1 MSVSSVKNLNGETFS
16 AVQDTSLTE
25 FVQTNSASWGQG
37 GGGGTGDMETAL
49 LEYNADDQITG
60 YNGSAFAGQGGGG
73 TTGEYLPLSA
83 TGATIGSE
91 NNADN
96 NNSYAFGKNVS
107 ATNRGV
113 SFGQKNC
120 SDDYSLSFGGLASS
134 FSSSLAGGYNVS
146 ARKESVALGA
156 AITAMGWSFG
166 QGGDVKLIYPTDS
179 YRPDSAC
186 SFGQGRY
193 VTASG
198 SFNLVQGR
206 NVSAKGDSNL
216 VQGKKC
222 TANGNTNF
230 VQGSTNSAYGDDNF
244 IHGWNISSQNG
255 GASLGNNLTNN
266 GINLLLGQYNQT
278 TSNAAI
284 VCCYGEPGSQATAYN
299 DYFVVYKNGAVSAA
313 GKISANGV
321 ELGSVPYNMV
331 YTASLPAEP
340 DSNTLYLIPEA

>member
-37 GGGGTGDMETAL
+37 GG
-49 LEYNADDQITG
+49 
-60 YNGSAFAGQGGGG
+60 

-83 TGATIGSE
+83 TGATVGSE
-91 NNADN
+91 NYSDD

-113 SFGQKNC
+113 SFGLKNC
-120 SDDYSLSFGGLASS
+120 SDDHSLSFGGFASS

-166 QGGDVKLIYPTDS
+166 QGGDVNLVYPTNGL
-179 YRPDSAC
+179 RTFSAC

-198 SFNLVQGR
+198 SYNLVQGLS
-206 NVSAKGDSNL
+206 VSARGDNNL
-216 VQGKKC
+216 VQGKRC
-222 TANGNTNF
+222 TANGDNNF
-230 VQGSTNSAYGDDNF
+230 VQGSKNSAYGGENF
-244 IHGWNISSQNG
+244 IHGYNITSQNG

-284 VCCYGEPGSQATAYN
+284 VCCNGDPGSQSTAYN

-340 DSNTLYLIPEA
+340 DANTLYLIPEA

>member
-16 AVQDTSLTE
+16 AVQDTNLTE

-37 GGGGTGDMETAL
+37 GGGTTGD
-49 LEYNADDQITG
+49 
-60 YNGSAFAGQGGGG
+60 
-73 TTGEYLPLSA
+73 YLPLSA
-83 TGATIGSE
+83 TGATVGSG

-96 NNSYAFGKNVS
+96 RSYAFGSNVS
-107 ATNRGV
+107 ATNTSV
-113 SFGQKNC
+113 SFGRLRNY
-120 SDDYSLSFGGLASS
+120 SDDNSLTFGSLASS

-156 AITAMGWSFG
+156 VITAMGWSFG
-166 QGGDVKLIYPTDS
+166 QGGDVKLVYPTNS
-179 YRPDSAC
+179 VRTYSAC

-198 SFNLVQGR
+198 SYNSLQGCK
-206 NVSAKGDSNL
+206 VSAKGDKNL
-216 VQGKKC
+216 VQGFQC

-284 VCCYGEPGSQATAYN
+284 VCCNGEPGSQATAYN
-299 DYFVVYKNGAVSAA
+299 DYFVVYKNGSVSAA

-340 DSNTLYLIPEA
+340 DENTLYLIPEA